1 MASTHEGPANIEI
14 GNLRESLLEL
24 KSALKATASTQ
35 KVRKRAKLSY
45 MTTEEAMNQAEGEL
59 YIMTNGLQALHC
71 DSKVRVLSGN
81 AIQLHRCIENMKKGD
96 ITKEDIKRVDSL
108 LSHVFKRLESRKVS
122 KNVVQSGDAMDD
134 LEMESFSIEDDDD
147 DDAEM

>member
-14 GNLRESLLEL
+14 GNLRECLLEL
-24 KSALKATASTQ
+24 KSALTATANTQ
-35 KVRKRAKLSY
+35 KGRKRAKLSY
-45 MTTEEAMNQAEGEL
+45 MTAEGEL
-59 YIMTNGLQALHC
+59 DIMTNGLQALHC
-71 DSKVRVLSGN
+71 GSKFRVLSNN
-81 AIQLHRCIENMKKGD
+81 AIQLHRYIENMKKGD

-108 LSHVFKRLESRKVS
+108 LSRVFKRLESRKVS
-122 KNVVQSGDAMDD
+122 KNVVQIGDAMDD